1 MQLTVDADA
10 KDLTTADADSE
21 TILVSGLSYFFYAVV
36 ADAVLTAADS
46 VVAMTAV
53 CGSSSN
59 CSAVADLVETE
70 AATTADVA
78 ATTPATKITPR

>member
-53 CGSSSN
+53 CGSSSY
-59 CSAVADLVETE
+59 CSAVAALAETTE
-70 AATTADVA
+70 VAADADATTVA
-78 ATTPATKITPR
+78 TRNKL